1 MKLCNGLVKNVYFP
15 DESNLHHIELLDT
28 QTDRKQQMDIADILI
43 GNGLAEQK
51 KHSSNSQTN
60 EHQVL
65 WSYLQLVLTFSNH
78 KEGKE

>member
-1 MKLCNGLVKNVYFP
+1 MKPSFDMLVKLCNGLVKNVYFT

-43 GNGLAEQK
+43 GRGLAEQK
-51 KHSSNSQTN
+51 KLSSNSQTN

-65 WSYLQLVLTFSNH
+65 LSYL
-78 KEGKE
+78 